1 MPVLT
6 TLPSLLLLVV
16 LGVSGVSK
24 LFDLGS
30 AATTM
35 RALRLGALPARP
47 TVAAAASAEL
57 AVALGLA
64 FGTRELFSGAAVAS
78 LVVTLAF
85 LTVAVHAQQQHSTD
99 ECGCFGRVASTRVG
113 PWMTARNVALTV
125 LAAATVAGSI
135 VDPPSIALLPRTFG
149 DPASMLAL
157 AVTGA
162 AVAVIGASFRPDS
175 ATATAAAE
183 LPLLTPDGTVVV
195 PRQRALRGRAQLL
208 LFVRRGCA
216 PCEALIE
223 RATTDLAELDA
234 IDVRL
239 IAAVGDDQ
247 RPATDE
253 PIHTDL
259 SGRFAESLGVPPERP
274 AGILLTTTG
283 DRLLPFAV
291 GAEETNLLID
301 TVVAALREQR
311 LD

>member
-1 MPVLT
+1 MPAPVN
-6 TLPSLLLLVV
+6 
-16 LGVSGVSK
+16 
-24 LFDLGS
+24 GS
-30 AATTM
+30 AVIG
-35 RALRLGALPARP
+35 RS
-47 TVAAAASAEL
+47 VAASASAEL

-85 LTVAVHAQQQHSTD
+85 LAVAVRAQQQHSTD

-113 PWMTARNVALTV
+113 PWMTARNVVLTV
-125 LAAATVAGSI
+125 LAAASLAGS
-135 VDPPSIALLPRTFG
+135 VVAPPSIALLPRTFG
-149 DPASMLAL
+149 DPVSMLAL

-216 PCEALIE
+216 PCEAVIE

-239 IAAVGDDQ
+239 IAAVGDDD
-247 RPATDE
+247 RPATE
-253 PIHTDL
+253 GPIHTDL
-259 SGRFAESLGVPPERP
+259 SGTFAESLGVPPERP

-291 GAEETNLLID
+291 GSDETNLLID
-301 TVVAALREQR
+301 TVVAALREQS

>member
-6 TLPSLLLLVV
+6 ALSPLLLLVV
-16 LGVSGVSK
+16 LGISGVSK
-24 LFDLGS
+24 LFDLDS

-47 TVAAAASAEL
+47 TVAAVAAVEL

-78 LVVTLAF
+78 LIVTLAF
-85 LTVAVHAQQQHSTD
+85 LAVAVRAQQQHSTD

-113 PWMTARNVALTV
+113 PWMTARNVALAV
-125 LAAATVAGSI
+125 LASATLAGAI
-135 VDPPSIALLPRTFG
+135 IDPPSNALLSRTLT
-149 DPASMLAL
+149 DPFT
-157 AVTGA
+157 AVSLVIVVA
-162 AVAVIGASFRPDS
+162 AIAVIGASFRPAS
-175 ATATAAAE
+175 AATASVTE
-183 LPLLTPDGTVVV
+183 LSLLTPEGTVVV

-223 RATTDLAELDA
+223 RATTELTGLDA

-239 IAAVGDDQ
+239 IAAVGDEQ
-247 RPATDE
+247 RPADDG
-253 PIHTDL
+253 PLHTDL
-259 SGRFAESLGVPPERP
+259 SGTFAESLGVPPERP

-283 DRLLPFAV
+283 DLLLPFAV
-291 GAEETNLLID
+291 GADETNLLVD
-301 TVVAALREQR
+301 TVVAALADQR
-311 LD
+311 LG

>member
-6 TLPSLLLLVV
+6 TLPPLLLLVV

-24 LFDLGS
+24 LLDLDS

-35 RALRLGALPARP
+35 RALRLGALPAPP
-47 TVAAAASAEL
+47 TVAAVASVEL

-85 LTVAVHAQQQHSTD
+85 LAVAVRAQQQHSTD

-113 PWMTARNVALTV
+113 PWMTARNVALAV
-125 LAAATVAGSI
+125 LASATLAGAI
-135 VDPPSIALLPRTFG
+135 IDPPSNALLTRTLS
-149 DPASMLAL
+149 DPLT
-157 AVTGA
+157 AVSLVIVVA
-162 AVAVIGASFRPDS
+162 AIAVIGASFRPDS
-175 ATATAAAE
+175 ATATSAAE

-223 RATTDLAELDA
+223 RATTDLAELDT

-239 IAAVGDDQ
+239 IGAVGDDH

-259 SGRFAESLGVPPERP
+259 SGTFAESLGVPPERP
-274 AGILLTTTG
+274 AGILLTTSG

-291 GAEETNLLID
+291 GADETNLLID
-301 TVVAALREQR
+301 TVVAALAEQK